1 MKVKHLMTSPA
12 VTTSPATP
20 VKDAITLLANRGIS
34 ALPVVEAEG
43 HLLGIVSES
52 DLIQVLSV
60 AGSEAQSGVVGDL
73 MTADVISVDEETG
86 LPEVARRL
94 LDSKVRR
101 VPVLKEERVAG
112 IVSRRD
118 LIKWMA
124 RSDAVLATD
133 VCGVLRDEGQRL
145 SQLEVARE
153 DLGPPVHVD
162 GDAAQTMQPEK
173 VETLLLGYRLQAG
186 WPVIGAH
193 GRSSNHVLGRSRGP
207 SHGRRTKKALRR
219 VSPERRP

>member
-20 VKDAITLLANRGIS
+20 LKDAITLLANRGIS
-34 ALPVVEAEG
+34 ALPVVDAEG

-145 SQLEVARE
+145 SQLEVA
-153 DLGPPVHVD
+153 VHQGVAHIKGAAG
-162 GDAAQTMQPEK
+162 GDTLALAAMLARSVP
-173 VETLLLGYRLQAG
+173 GI
-186 WPVIGAH
+186 IG
-193 GRSSNHVLGRSRGP
+193 V
-207 SHGRRTKKALRR
+207 R
-219 VSPERRP
+219 VNPDEEPM